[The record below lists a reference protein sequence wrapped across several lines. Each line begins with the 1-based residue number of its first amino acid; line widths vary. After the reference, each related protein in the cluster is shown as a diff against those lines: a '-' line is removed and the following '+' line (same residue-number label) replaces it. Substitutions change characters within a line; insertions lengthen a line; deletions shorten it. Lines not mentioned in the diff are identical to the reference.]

1 MMHLIFVQISP
12 LGPILENM
20 DMSAIFKC
28 KEMLK
33 KGKILENVGKKCTKL
48 ENILKKGRWLH
59 VIIARS
65 KLLE

>member
-48 ENILKKGRWLH
+48 ENILKKGR
-59 VIIARS
+59 
-65 KLLE
+65 